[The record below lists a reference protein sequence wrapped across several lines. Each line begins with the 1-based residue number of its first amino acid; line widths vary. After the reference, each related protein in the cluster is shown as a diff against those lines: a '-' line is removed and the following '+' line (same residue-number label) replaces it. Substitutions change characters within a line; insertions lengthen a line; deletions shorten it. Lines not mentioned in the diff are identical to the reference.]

1 MTFPSSLSSQS
12 MADPLAP
19 TSSHEVQA
27 ADPAWLNEL
36 FNAFLREV
44 VPTPQAY
51 ANSRLQAEDV
61 VYTLRR
67 ALYPL
72 RMASSVTGDCL
83 IVGGVGKRTSLA
95 PIACVDVLYLLPT
108 KLRISRTA
116 DALKVLHAAV
126 SDQYEAEAIAA
137 GELGIEVLLPDRRVR
152 VIPALEHGAGYKIPG
167 PTTLARASGWRITNP
182 VAEAA
187 TLRLSDS
194 LYSGATRRLLTLL
207 KAWRH
212 ASKVPVDSL
221 TLEVLVQEFYATQPR
236 PPALPDAFKSFVAW
250 ARSKQDGTLT
260 APGAQTEL
268 ELDKAWHGAAKAA
281 YWRIT
286 LAEGTAKTDPLKTAL
301 EWRYLL
307 GMQFPVP
314 DPPEADTDI
323 PPIIQAC
330 A

>member
-1 MTFPSSLSSQS
+1 MAFPSSLSHKA
-12 MADPLAP
+12 MADPLIP
-19 TSSHEVQA
+19 TGTYDVQA
-27 ADPAWLNEL
+27 ADPVWLHEL
-36 FNAFLREV
+36 FNAFLREI

-72 RMASSVTGDCL
+72 RIAASVTGDSL
-83 IVGGVGKRTSLA
+83 IVGGVGKRTALA
-95 PIACVDVLYLLPT
+95 PISCVDVLYLLPT

-116 DALKVLHAAV
+116 DALKVLHAALAH
-126 SDQYEAEAIAA
+126 QYETDAIAA
-137 GELGIEVLLPDRRVR
+137 SELGIEVLLPDRRVR
-152 VIPALEHGAGYKIPG
+152 VIPALGQGAGYKIPG
-167 PTTLARASGWRITNP
+167 PTTLARASGWRVTNP

-194 LYSGATRRLLTLL
+194 LYGGATRRLLTLL
-207 KAWRH
+207 KAWRE

-236 PPALPDAFKSFVAW
+236 PPALPDAFKAFVAW
-250 ARSKQDGTLT
+250 ARSKQEGTLT
-260 APGAQTEL
+260 APGAHTQL

-281 YWRIT
+281 FWRIT

-301 EWRYLL
+301 EWRHLL
-307 GMQFPVP
+307 GLHFPVP
-314 DPPEADTDI
+314 ETHEADTDI